1 MRRFE
6 GRFEF
11 CFMKGIH
18 EWLPRYV
25 FKIIILWDFL
35 GCRVDKNPLANAG
48 DTGLI
53 LGPGRFHMPWRTTS
67 LSLYKGYNS
76 GTAKGKSWAQTRDGD
91 RGQGTSMPS
100 PGAQPPPLSSVMC
113 SPTPKLLRFLWR
125 FYDTGMTDEIVG
137 HWQLMQV
144 PWPLLSLEVGSGAE
158 SSKPL
163 NPALV
168 FLDTSPHTEDI

>member
-1 MRRFE
+1 MVKCLPTMRETWVRSLGWE
-6 GRFEF
+6 DPLEKEMATHSSTLAWKIPWMKEYGRLQ
-11 CFMKGIH
+11 FMG
-18 EWLPRYV
+18 PQ
-25 FKIIILWDFL
+25 
-35 GCRVDKNPLANAG
+35 RVGHN
-48 DTGLI
+48 
-53 LGPGRFHMPWRTTS
+53 WTTS

-144 PWPLLSLEVGSGAE
+144 PSPLLSLEVGSGAE

-163 NPALV
+163 NPAMV
-168 FLDTSPHTEDI
+168 FLETSPHTEGI